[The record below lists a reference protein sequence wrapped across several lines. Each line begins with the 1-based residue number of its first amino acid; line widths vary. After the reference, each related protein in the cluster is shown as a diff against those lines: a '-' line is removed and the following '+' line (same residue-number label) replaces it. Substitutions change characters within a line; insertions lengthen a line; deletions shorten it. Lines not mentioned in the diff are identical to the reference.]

1 MRGCPEFCEGIV
13 TALRYLNCVDILLP
27 GLLVSNHLR
36 STHVR
41 LVCCVDCEIPT
52 FSELLSIVSH
62 SPSCT
67 VVPESWTSL
76 RQRLRFAGH
85 RELTPTLVDRPSVLH
100 ILAIS

>member
-1 MRGCPEFCEGIV
+1 MRGCQEFCEESSQRSGI
-13 TALRYLNCVDILLP
+13 LNCVDILLP
-27 GLLVSNHLR
+27 GPLVSSHLR

-62 SPSCT
+62 SQNCSFLYSGAG
-67 VVPESWTSL
+67 EL